1 MKNIKYTISILI
13 TFALFLTSCESYL
26 EENPAGNIS
35 IANFY
40 SSEDDAIAGLY
51 GVYNSVY
58 SLYGNMAIN
67 YGEVNADN
75 ATVSP
80 NVSDLFE
87 WDEFTYNNGLTE
99 GFWSS
104 AYDGINLAN
113 EVALFTSEI
122 DFDSDKKADI
132 VSEAKALRALF
143 YWHLV
148 RAMGGVPIYETPT
161 VGFDEVD
168 APRASVDE
176 VYSLIIRDLTEA
188 ALELPTTSAA
198 GRFNAHIADA
208 LLARI
213 YLYRGDFPNA
223 LKHSKNVIDSGDYD
237 LFTDYANAF
246 KTENNNGIEH
256 VYQIQYLSGERNNNI
271 PGSFG
276 PRALPGQYGNSF
288 WANTVVGGSIA
299 PSEEFNAENPI
310 SYRRSVTIAD
320 SYEHIDGVTGT
331 ITMEEAYGPGV
342 YPFYV
347 SKFDDRAK
355 ELQSGVNFNV
365 IRYAD
370 VLLIASEAL
379 NEVDPADN
387 LKYVWIN
394 KVRERARNGIES
406 DLPDLSSLSQDDFR
420 TAVLD
425 ERRFELAFE
434 GQRAWDLKR
443 RGLFL
448 SVMRAQG
455 KNVEDFKLLFPI
467 PDNQIRLNT
476 NLTQNPGW

>member
-1 MKNIKYTISILI
+1 MKNIKYFISALMSIL
-13 TFALFLTSCESYL
+13 LFMTSCESYL

-58 SLYGNMAIN
+58 GLYGNTAIN

-75 ATVSP
+75 ATISP

-87 WDEFTYNNGLTE
+87 WDEFTYNNGTTE
-99 GFWSS
+99 GFWRT

-113 EVALFTSEI
+113 EVALYTSEI
-122 DFDSDKKADI
+122 DFDVEKRADI

-161 VGFDEVD
+161 VGFDEVNS
-168 APRASVDE
+168 PRATSDE
-176 VYSLIIRDLTEA
+176 VYSLILRDLKEA
-188 ALELPTTSAA
+188 ALELPSTSAA
-198 GRFNAHIADA
+198 GRLNAHIADA

-213 YLYRGDFPNA
+213 YLYIGDYPNA
-223 LKHSKNVIDSGDYD
+223 YAHAKNVIDSNQYD
-237 LFTDYANAF
+237 LFPDYANAF
-246 KTENNNGIEH
+246 KTEHNNGVEH
-256 VYQIQYLSGERNNNI
+256 VYQIQYLSGERNNSI

-276 PRALPGQYGNSF
+276 PRALPGPYGNSF

-299 PSEEFNAENPI
+299 PSAEFNANNPI

-320 SYEHIDGVTGT
+320 SYEHIDGVSGT

-342 YPFYV
+342 FPYYV
-347 SKFDDRAK
+347 SKFDDRAN

-370 VLLIASEAL
+370 ILLIAAEAL
-379 NEVDPADN
+379 NEVDPGDN
-387 LKYVWIN
+387 QKYIWIN
-394 KVRERARNGIES
+394 KVRERARNGVVS
-406 DLPDLSSLSQDDFR
+406 DLPDLEGLSQDDFR
-420 TAVLD
+420 TAVLE
-425 ERRFELAFE
+425 ERRYELAFE

-443 RGLFL
+443 RGQFL
-448 SVMRAQG
+448 TVMRAQG
-455 KNVEDFKLLFPI
+455 KNVEDHMLLFPI
-467 PDNQIRLNT
+467 PDNQIRLNP

>member
-1 MKNIKYTISILI
+1 MKNIKYFIS
-13 TFALFLTSCESYL
+13 ALMSFLLFMTSCESYL
-26 EENPAGNIS
+26 EENPTGNIS

-58 SLYGNMAIN
+58 SLYGNTAIN

-75 ATVSP
+75 ATTSP

-87 WDEFTYNNGLTE
+87 WDEFTYNNGTTE
-99 GFWSS
+99 GFWRS

-113 EVALFTSEI
+113 EVALYTAEI
-122 DFDSDKKADI
+122 DFDVEKRADI

-161 VGFDEVD
+161 VGFDEV
-168 APRASVDE
+168 
-176 VYSLIIRDLTEA
+176 
-188 ALELPTTSAA
+188 ELPTTSAA
-198 GRFNAHIADA
+198 GRLNAYIAEA

-213 YLYRGDFPNA
+213 YLYIGDYPNA
-223 LKHSKNVIDSGDYD
+223 YAHAKKVIDSEQYD
-237 LFTDYANAF
+237 LFSDYANAF
-246 KTENNNGIEH
+246 KTEHNNGVEH
-256 VYQIQYLSGERNNNI
+256 VYQIQYLSGERNNSI

-299 PSEEFNAENPI
+299 PSAEFNADNPI

-342 YPFYV
+342 FPYYV
-347 SKFDDRAK
+347 SKFDDRAN

-370 VLLIASEAL
+370 ILLIAAEAL
-379 NEVDPADN
+379 NEVDPGDGQ
-387 LKYVWIN
+387 KYIWIN
-394 KVRERARNGIES
+394 KVRERARNGVMS
-406 DLPDLSSLSQDDFR
+406 DLPDLTGLSQDEFR
-420 TAVLD
+420 TAVLE

-443 RGLFL
+443 RGQFL
-448 SVMRAQG
+448 TVMRAQG
-455 KNVEDFKLLFPI
+455 KNVEDHMLLFPI
-467 PDNQIRLNT
+467 PDNQIRLNP

>member
-1 MKNIKYTISILI
+1 MKNITYLTGLMMSL
-13 TFALFLTSCESYL
+13 ALCLTSCEGDL

-40 SSEDDAIAGLY
+40 SSEDDAVAGLY

-58 SLYGNMAIN
+58 SLYGNTAIN

-87 WDEFTYNNGLTE
+87 WDEFTYSNEVTE
-99 GFWSS
+99 GFWRS

-113 EVALFTSEI
+113 EVALYTAEI
-122 DFDSDKKADI
+122 DFDEEKRADI

-148 RAMGGVPIYETPT
+148 RTMGGVPIYETPT
-161 VGFDEVD
+161 IGFDAVD
-168 APRASVDE
+168 TPRATADE
-176 VYSLIIRDLTEA
+176 VYSLITRDLGEA
-188 ALELPTTSAA
+188 ALELPETSLA
-198 GRFNAHIADA
+198 GRLNAHIADA

-213 YLYRGDFPNA
+213 YLYRNDFENA
-223 LKHSKNVIDSGDYD
+223 LVHAKRVIDSGAYD
-237 LFTDYANAF
+237 LFDDYAHVF
-246 KTENNNGIEH
+246 KTEHNNGIEH
-256 VYQIQYLSGERNNNI
+256 IYQIQYLSGERNNPI

-276 PRALPGQYGNSF
+276 PRALPGPYGNSF

-299 PSEEFNAENPI
+299 PSTEFTDDNPI

-347 SKFDDRAK
+347 SKFDDRAS
-355 ELQSGVNFNV
+355 ELQSGANFNV
-365 IRYAD
+365 IRFAD
-370 VLLIASEAL
+370 VLLIAAEAI

-387 LKYVWIN
+387 NKYTWVN
-394 KVRERARNGIES
+394 RVRKRARNGVET
-406 DLPDLSSLSQDDFR
+406 DLPDLSGLSQDDFR
-420 TAVLD
+420 TAVLE

-443 RGLFL
+443 RGEFL
-448 SVMRAQG
+448 TVMRAQG
-455 KNVEDFKLLFPI
+455 KNVEDYKLLFPI
-467 PDNQIRLNT
+467 PNNQVRLNP
-476 NLTQNPGW
+476 NLTQNEGW

>member
-1 MKNIKYTISILI
+1 MKNITYLTGLMMSL
-13 TFALFLTSCESYL
+13 AVCLTSCEGDL

-40 SSEDDAIAGLY
+40 SSEDDAVAGLY
-51 GVYNSVY
+51 GVYNAVY
-58 SLYGNMAIN
+58 SLYGNTAIN

-87 WDEFTYNNGLTE
+87 WDEFTYSNEVTE
-99 GFWSS
+99 GFWRS

-113 EVALFTSEI
+113 EVALYTAEI
-122 DFDSDKKADI
+122 DFDEEKRADI

-148 RAMGGVPIYETPT
+148 RTMGGVPIYETPT
-161 VGFDEVD
+161 IGFDAVD
-168 APRASVDE
+168 TPRATADE
-176 VYSLIIRDLTEA
+176 VYSLITRDLGEA
-188 ALELPTTSAA
+188 ALELPETSLA
-198 GRFNAHIADA
+198 GRLNAHIADA

-213 YLYRGDFPNA
+213 YLYRNDFENA
-223 LKHSKNVIDSGDYD
+223 LVHAKRVIDSGAYD
-237 LFTDYANAF
+237 LFDDYAHIF
-246 KTENNNGIEH
+246 KTEHNNGIEH
-256 VYQIQYLSGERNNNI
+256 IYQIQYLSGERNNPI

-276 PRALPGQYGNSF
+276 PRALPGSYGNSF

-299 PSEEFNAENPI
+299 PSTEFTDDNPI

-342 YPFYV
+342 YPYYV
-347 SKFDDRAK
+347 SKFDDRAN

-365 IRYAD
+365 IRFAD
-370 VLLIASEAL
+370 VLLIAAEAL
-379 NEVDPADN
+379 NEVDPEDN
-387 LKYVWIN
+387 NKYTWIN
-394 KVRERARNGIES
+394 RVRERARNGVETDLS
-406 DLPDLSSLSQDDFR
+406 DLAGLSQDEFR
-420 TAVLD
+420 TAVLE

-443 RGLFL
+443 RGEFL
-448 SVMRAQG
+448 NVMRDQG
-455 KNVEDFKLLFPI
+455 KNVEDYKLLFPI
-467 PDNQIRLNT
+467 PNNQVRLNP
-476 NLTQNPGW
+476 NLTQNEGW

>member
-1 MKNIKYTISILI
+1 MKNIKYIGSVMMS
-13 TFALFLTSCESYL
+13 FALWLTSCESDL

-40 SSEDDAIAGLY
+40 SSEDDAVTGLY

-58 SLYGNMAIN
+58 DLYGNTVIN

-87 WDEFTYNNGLTE
+87 WDEFTYSNELTE
-99 GFWSS
+99 GFWRS

-113 EVALFTSEI
+113 EVALYTAEI
-122 DFDSDKKADI
+122 DFDEEKRADI

-143 YWHLV
+143 YWHMV
-148 RAMGGVPIYETPT
+148 RIMGGVPIYETPT
-161 VGFDEVD
+161 IGFEEVD
-168 APRASVDE
+168 RARATEEE
-176 VYSLIIRDLTEA
+176 VYALIFRDLTEA
-188 ALELPTTSAA
+188 ALELPTTSLA
-198 GRFNAHIADA
+198 GRLNAHIVDA

-213 YLYRGDFPNA
+213 YLYRNDFPNA
-223 LKHSKNVIDSGDYD
+223 LVHAKRVIESGSYD
-237 LFTDYANAF
+237 LFADYAHIF
-246 KTENNNGIEH
+246 KTEQNNGIEH
-256 VYQIQYLSGERNNNI
+256 IYQIQYLSGERNNPI
-271 PGSFG
+271 PGTFG

-299 PSEEFNAENPI
+299 PSDEFVSENPTT
-310 SYRRSVTIAD
+310 YRKSVTIAD

-342 YPFYV
+342 FPYYV
-347 SKFDDRAK
+347 SKFDDRAA
-355 ELQSGVNFNV
+355 ELQSGVNLNV

-370 VLLIASEAL
+370 VLLIAAEAS
-379 NEVDPADN
+379 NEVDPAASE
-387 LKYVWIN
+387 KYTWIN
-394 KVRERARNGIES
+394 KVRARARNGVEA
-406 DLPDLSSLSQDDFR
+406 DLPDLAGLSQDEFR
-420 TAVLD
+420 TAVLE

-443 RGLFL
+443 RGDFL
-448 SVMRAQG
+448 TTLRAQG
-455 KNVEDFKLLFPI
+455 KTVEDYKLLFPI
-467 PDNQIRLNT
+467 PNNQVRLNP
-476 NLTQNPGW
+476 NLTQNEGW